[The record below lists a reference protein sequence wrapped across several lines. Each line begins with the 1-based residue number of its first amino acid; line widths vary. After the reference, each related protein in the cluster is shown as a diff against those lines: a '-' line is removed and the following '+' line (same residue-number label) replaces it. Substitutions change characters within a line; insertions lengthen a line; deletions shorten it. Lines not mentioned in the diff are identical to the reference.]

1 MSIRDG
7 TKNTVIHHCAFLNQ
21 HRHIEFYIKYY
32 RRNLEN
38 DGHTLAEIKTRTRL
52 LLDTKNAEGY
62 TAAHYAAFKGNVTV
76 LKCLQK
82 YEANLALDS
91 DLGMS
96 LLHFAAQGD
105 KINTVLHLHERDI
118 DTNGKDSKGS
128 TPLHWACYSGS
139 EKVVEYL
146 LAQPGILLDEKDQ
159 DGHTPLHIAVAYGYS
174 KIVRKLLVA
183 GADRKATNGKGQSA
197 LQIAQSN

>member
-1 MSIRDG
+1 MLIRDG
-7 TKNTVIHHCAFLNQ
+7 KKNTAIHHCAFLNQ
-21 HRHIEFYIKYY
+21 HRHIEFYLKYY
-32 RRNLEN
+32 RKNLEN
-38 DGHTLAEIKTRTRL
+38 EGFTLSEIRARTRQ
-52 LLDTKNAEGY
+52 LLDAKNMEGY

-82 YEANLALDS
+82 YEANLTLPS

-105 KINTVLHLHERDI
+105 KINTVLHLHDKGFEI
-118 DTNGKDSKGS
+118 NAKDSKGS

-139 EKVVEYL
+139 EKVVEYFL
-146 LAQPGILLDEKDQ
+146 VQSGVQLNERDQ

-183 GADRKATNGKGQSA
+183 GADRLLINNKEQTA
-197 LQIAQSN
+197 LDIAKSN